1 MIRLPNITVVI
12 LKLRLTDSLSID
24 TNKKYKPTICVNG
37 ETIYHV
43 QGYSE
48 GYSPFLVKR
57 SVFGVALL
65 IPSSYPQYHVFR
77 DGEYYDQFRGVA

>member
-1 MIRLPNITVVI
+1 MITLPNISVI
-12 LKLRLTDSLSID
+12 VLKLRLTDSFEVHVS
-24 TNKKYKPTICVNG
+24 KKYQPTLRVNG

-48 GYSPFLVKR
+48 GYSPFRVKR

-65 IPSSYPQYHVFR
+65 IPSYHPQYHVFKE
-77 DGEYYDQFRGVA
+77 GEYYDQYRGVA